1 MTPGL
6 TSSESALNRQEAPA
20 KAKNS
25 LKNLKNTAAIIASSI
40 AIVLGTIGCEGAAE
54 KYKS

>member
-6 TSSESALNRQEAPA
+6 TSSERALNRQEAPA

-40 AIVLGTIGCEGAAE
+40 AIVLGTIGC
-54 KYKS
+54 

>member
-6 TSSESALNRQEAPA
+6 TSSERALNRQ
-20 KAKNS
+20 KDLAKNS
-25 LKNLKNTAAIIASSI
+25 RKKKLKNTAAIIASSI
-40 AIVLGTIGCEGAAE
+40 AIVLGTTGCESAAE

>member
-6 TSSESALNRQEAPA
+6 TSSEKALNGKEAPA
-20 KAKNS
+20 KRK
-25 LKNLKNTAAIIASSI
+25 KLKNTAAFIASSI
-40 AIVLGTIGCEGAAE
+40 AIVLGTTGCEGAAE

>member
-6 TSSESALNRQEAPA
+6 TSSESPLNRQEAPA

-40 AIVLGTIGCEGAAE
+40 AIVLGTTGCEGAAE